1 VPDHPLT
8 EPRDTPRHEEELGLR
23 RPLGVRAEA
32 PDDLRG
38 PARKPR
44 EAIFKLEGVQ
54 VSYGV
59 KPAVRAVSFDIG
71 RHEITALIG
80 PSGCGKSTLI
90 RCLNRMNDLIPTAR
104 VEGRVLYHDQDLYGP
119 QVDAVEVRKRIGM
132 VFQKPNPFPK
142 SIYDNI
148 AFGPR
153 VLGMTGNMDNI
164 VERALTRAAVWD
176 EVKDRL
182 KTNAFGMSGGQQQRL
197 CIARALAVEPD
208 VILMDEPCSALD
220 PISTGKI
227 EDLMIELK
235 RDYSIVIVT
244 HNMQQAARVSDK
256 TAFFT
261 VALQGNPSGATL
273 RGDASSHRSG
283 VLVEF
288 DDTEKIF
295 TNPADSRTEAYVTGK
310 VG

>member
-1 VPDHPLT
+1 
-8 EPRDTPRHEEELGLR
+8 
-23 RPLGVRAEA
+23 
-32 PDDLRG
+32 
-38 PARKPR
+38 
-44 EAIFKLEGVQ
+44 
-54 VSYGV
+54 
-59 KPAVRAVSFDIG
+59 
-71 RHEITALIG
+71 
-80 PSGCGKSTLI
+80 
-90 RCLNRMNDLIPTAR
+90 
-104 VEGRVLYHDQDLYGP
+104 
-119 QVDAVEVRKRIGM
+119 M

-153 VLGMTGNMDNI
+153 VLGLKGDMDHI
-164 VERALTRAAVWD
+164 VERALRRAVLWD

-197 CIARALAVEPD
+197 CIARCLAVEPD

-227 EDLMIELK
+227 EDLMIDIKQE
-235 RDYSIVIVT
+235 YSIVIVT

-261 VALQGNPSGATL
+261 VELDEDETNRTG
-273 RGDASSHRSG
+273 R
-283 VLVEF
+283 VVEF

-295 TNPADSRTEAYVTGK
+295 TNPTDPRTEAYVTGK

>member
-1 VPDHPLT
+1 MAIQMTTV
-8 EPRDTPRHEEELGLR
+8 TP
-23 RPLGVRAEA
+23 PTKEA
-32 PDDLRG
+32 PPG
-38 PARKPR
+38 EKPKAR
-44 EAIFKLEGVQ
+44 EAIFHLEDVT
-54 VSYGV
+54 VSYGD
-59 KPAVRAVSFDIG
+59 KPAVRNVNFDIAKQ
-71 RHEITALIG
+71 EITALIG

-90 RCLNRMNDLIPTAR
+90 RCLNRMNDLIPSAS
-104 VEGRVLYHDQDLYGP
+104 VDGKVIYHGQDLYGP
-119 QVDAVEVRKRIGM
+119 EVDAVEVRKRIGM

-153 VLGMTGNMDNI
+153 VLGMKGDMDEI
-164 VERALTRAAVWD
+164 VEQALHHAAVWD

-197 CIARALAVEPD
+197 CIARCLAVEPD

-227 EDLMIELK
+227 EDLMMELK
-235 RDYSIVIVT
+235 REFSIVIVT

-261 VALQGNPSGATL
+261 VTPDERVGT
-273 RGDASSHRSG
+273 
-283 VLVEF
+283 LVEF
-288 DDTEKIF
+288 DDTETVF
-295 TNPADSRTEAYVTGK
+295 TNPTDERTEAYVTGK